1 MSRKTSEPAPIRP
14 HKLLGGFPN
23 PGLEMA
29 LDSGRDGAD
38 ILGLILGPR
47 DAELVH
53 VDVETG
59 TSADAHAPPDPDARA
74 DAPRDH
80 RRDRHA
86 LGGIA
91 EEGHLDAVGVVEVGD
106 ETEPAATAH
115 IIHDEARGLLCLV
128 HAGGAAAPEETSGIE
143 TLPL

>member
-1 MSRKTSEPAPIRP
+1 MPRKTLEPAPIRP

-23 PGLEMA
+23 PGLVMA
-29 LDSGRDGAD
+29 LDGGRDGAD
-38 ILGLILGPR
+38 ILGLILR
-47 DAELVH
+47 SWDAELVH
-53 VDVETG
+53 VDVETRAP
-59 TSADAHAPPDPDARA
+59 ADADAAPDPNARA

-106 ETEPAATAH
+106 ETEPAATA
-115 IIHDEARGLLCLV
+115 
-128 HAGGAAAPEETSGIE
+128 
-143 TLPL
+143 